1 MKLILL
7 AIIAALAFGCAST
20 APRREPT
27 PVDPVATTVDN
38 ALASSGRA
46 SEMADKAFRDGLK
59 AGSIEAKALKD
70 EVGRTKAELEQAKI
84 QVTVLRDSVEKNR
97 ENYDMMA
104 DKYEQMSKR
113 MAVADSAIWKRNAI
127 IIGLFLVIG
136 GYIVA
141 KFWFR
146 IPFL

>member
-1 MKLILL
+1 MRIILF
-7 AIIAALAFGCAST
+7 AIIAGLFAGCAST

-27 PVDPVATTVDN
+27 PVDPVSTTVDN

-46 SEMADKAFRDGLK
+46 SEMAEKAYRDGLK
-59 AGSIEAKALKD
+59 AGSTEAKALKD

-84 QVTVLRDSVEKNR
+84 QITVLRDNVEKNR

-113 MAVADSAIWKRNAI
+113 MAVADAAIWKRNFI
-127 IIGLFLVIG
+127 IMGLFLVIG
-136 GYIVA
+136 AYIIA

-146 IPFL
+146 ITFL